1 MNRPRRQELG
11 EVTYVVELRVMVD
24 LSSGEVDLHGCVANV
39 VDVVGPT
46 SLVQNEVPVHPR
58 DCTRVEVAN
67 DVVRIAFTEVPVA
80 LRKLRSWC
88 PAIRLPGSL
97 GGEHLGLRKLGLELL
112 QLVEA
117 IASIPMVCDAREVF
131 GGSLVLKQRATVDEN
146 VVFVVIEPEHL
157 HFGMIRLQDWTQVL
171 TDKGCLFFS
180 CQETGFPGCIILG
193 LVLNGDCPNGDAICL
208 VRGHPLRDVSR
219 PNVVHVRFQ
228 ARCTGMVHPRTRI
241 EHQILH
247 PCRWAPGGGQHL
259 HLAPFGPHHFLSG
272 PDEGYQRLQVS
283 GQCGVKCRQIH
294 VSSNLVEGIAAHRE
308 VAAVNMRAAHH
319 VAETLRAEVV
329 LQKGALLR
337 VGQLPED
344 QTTRFREGAPES
356 FNDLFRHVGHF
367 HFDALESEVRN
378 EGARCF
384 RRQSVTSVHRRL
396 PYFDLRAVWCLH
408 QAQGC
413 AGQKIGIRRR
423 GTCHLP

>member
-1 MNRPRRQELG
+1 
-11 EVTYVVELRVMVD
+11 MVD
-24 LSSGEVDLHGCVANV
+24 FSSGKVDLHGCVTNV

-46 SLVQNEVPVHPR
+46 SLVQNEVPVHPG
-58 DCTRVEVAN
+58 DGTRVEVAN

-88 PAIRLPGSL
+88 PAIRLPGSF

-117 IASIPMVCDAREVF
+117 IASIPMVRDARKVF
-131 GGSLVLKQRATVDEN
+131 GRSLVLKQRATINEN

-157 HFGMIRLQDWTQVL
+157 HFGMIRLQDWAQVL

-193 LVLNGDCPNGDAICL
+193 LVLNSDCPNGDAICL

-219 PNVVHVRFQ
+219 PHVLHVRFQ
-228 ARCTGMVHPRTRI
+228 ARCTGMVHPRSRI
-241 EHQILH
+241 ECQIFH
-247 PCRWAPGGGQHL
+247 PCRWAPGGSQHL

-283 GQCGVKCRQIH
+283 GKRGVECRQLH
-294 VSSNLVEGIAAHRE
+294 VSGNLVEGIAAHRE
-308 VAAVNMRAAHH
+308 VAAVDMRAAHH
-319 VAETLRAEVV
+319 IAQALCAEVV
-329 LQKGALLR
+329 VQKGALLR

-356 FNDLFRHVGHF
+356 LNDLFRHVRHF
-367 HFDALESEVRN
+367 HFNALESEVRN
-378 EGARCF
+378 EGARRF
-384 RRQSVTSVHRRL
+384 RRQSVTSVHR
-396 PYFDLRAVWCLH
+396 
-408 QAQGC
+408 
-413 AGQKIGIRRR
+413 
-423 GTCHLP
+423 